1 MTPPRRAEASSP
13 GAKPQDT
20 PARPAHATEPSRAAT
35 HWRATDLRGASR
47 LAVDATLGLAAL
59 VENLHHNIARLPAPI
74 GPATERPVRGI
85 TGLVYR
91 SIRGVTRLVGGSL
104 DALLGQ
110 LEPLL
115 GADARAS
122 SRERE
127 AVLAAL
133 NGVLGDRLEAG
144 GNPLAIAMRVWHD
157 GAPLAR
163 DRAALESAL
172 PAARARVL
180 LLVHGLCMSPLQWQ
194 RTREDASRFDL
205 GAALAAE
212 GGFSPIYLQYN
223 SGLHVSTNGRRF
235 AELLQELQAAWPT
248 RVEELVIVG
257 HSMGGLVARSAVH
270 QANALGLTWPR
281 RLKAMVFLGTPH
293 HGAPLERGGHWIERL
308 LGASPYTAA
317 LARLAKLRSAGIT
330 DLRHGSLLESDGSG
344 TDRFAHGHDTRSK
357 VALPTGVACYA
368 VAGSLGRE
376 AGAVPEKAFGD
387 GLVPIASALGRHK
400 QASRCLEFAPD
411 NQWVAQGLGHLDLLA
426 SEAVFAR
433 LRDWL
438 IAPQR
443 LPLAR
448 EGPDA
453 ATAGSPEFRV
463 GEGAAQAHPHDRG

>member
-1 MTPPRRAEASSP
+1 MTPPRRAPTSP
-13 GAKPQDT
+13 PAAKPPDT
-20 PARPAHATEPSRAAT
+20 PARPAQAPQPSRETT
-35 HWRATDLRGASR
+35 HWRAADLRGASR

-59 VENLHHNIARLPAPI
+59 VENLHHNIARLPAPL
-74 GPATERPVRGI
+74 GPASERPARGI

-91 SIRGVTRLVGGSL
+91 SIRGVTRVVGGSV

-110 LEPLL
+110 IEPLL
-115 GADARAS
+115 RDDARAS

-144 GNPLAIAMRVWHD
+144 GNPLAIAMRVWHA
-157 GAPLAR
+157 GAPLAC
-163 DRAALESAL
+163 DRAALARAL
-172 PAARARVL
+172 PAARGRVL

-194 RTREDASRFDL
+194 RTREDGARFDL

-223 SGLHVSTNGRRF
+223 SGLHVSTNGRRL

-248 RVEELVIVG
+248 RIEELVIVG

-270 QANALGLTWPR
+270 QANALGLAWPR

-293 HGAPLERGGHWIERL
+293 HGAPLERGGHWIERV

-330 DLRHGSLLESDGSG
+330 DLRHGSMLESDWSG

-357 VALPTGVACYA
+357 VALPPGVACYA

-376 AGAVPEKAFGD
+376 AGAVPEKALGY

-400 QASRCLEFAPD
+400 QASRCLAFEPD
-411 NQWVAQGLGHLDLLA
+411 RQWIAQGLGHLDLLA

-438 IAPQR
+438 ITPRR
-443 LPLAR
+443 LPVAR
-448 EGPDA
+448 ECPGEAP
-453 ATAGSPEFRV
+453 TGSPVPRT
-463 GEGAAQAHPHDRG
+463 GGRPAQTHPHDRG